1 MSGKNKKI
9 IILNKIVK
17 NLNFY
22 DRILVKILKN
32 YTLKVYRMGLNDYF
46 NWNSD
51 VDKVNDLSTIHKI
64 D

>member
-1 MSGKNKKI
+1 MSGKNKKT
-9 IILNKIVK
+9 IILNKIGK

-46 NWNSD
+46 NWERKDYKKTERNSRG
-51 VDKVNDLSTIHKI
+51 
-64 D
+64 